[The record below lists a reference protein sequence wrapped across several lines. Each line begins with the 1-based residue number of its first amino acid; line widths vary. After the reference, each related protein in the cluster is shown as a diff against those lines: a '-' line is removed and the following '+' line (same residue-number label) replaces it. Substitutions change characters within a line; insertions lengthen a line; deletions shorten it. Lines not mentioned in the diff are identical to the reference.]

1 MTYSCGALVV
11 DSGRLLLPSLREAVK
26 LVRGVLY
33 VPLADVSH
41 HTHTHTHTP
50 WRPLHSISVCTSQ
63 PLHCAR
69 DSTPP
74 DAECPPRSRDLS
86 LIARTIRQAYF
97 QVAQISPN
105 LDLHFIL
112 PPHTL
117 PPSSSF
123 PPILRHKVGV
133 IMSHMTSFSVLR
145 QTPSY
150 HLLAQRVS
158 ATPEDLSEMYHHLSV
173 EVGEEEEEERAGDP
187 VPPLT
192 SYDHVVLGGT
202 FDHMH
207 MGHRLLLTESLLLS
221 RQRLVV
227 GVADGPLLKSKVL
240 HELISGCEERM
251 EGVRGFLED
260 VQWSIHHQV
269 VRWNRDTMCG
279 LIPRLILPRF
289 QSLTCMDP
297 QLGMLTY
304 SVWWL
309 PRIQPEEGIKLMRR
323 GSKRLV
329 FIFQF

>member
-1 MTYSCGALVV
+1 
-11 DSGRLLLPSLREAVK
+11 
-26 LVRGVLY
+26 
-33 VPLADVSH
+33 
-41 HTHTHTHTP
+41 
-50 WRPLHSISVCTSQ
+50 
-63 PLHCAR
+63 
-69 DSTPP
+69 
-74 DAECPPRSRDLS
+74 
-86 LIARTIRQAYF
+86 
-97 QVAQISPN
+97 
-105 LDLHFIL
+105 
-112 PPHTL
+112 
-117 PPSSSF
+117 
-123 PPILRHKVGV
+123 
-133 IMSHMTSFSVLR
+133 MSHMTSFSVLR

-279 LIPRLILPRF
+279 LIPRLYSAQVPITDMYGPTAWDADLQCLVVTTDTARGGDKVNEERKQKVSFRFSILIVLMHTFYRAYLLWIF
-289 QSLTCMDP
+289 I
-297 QLGMLTY
+297 
-304 SVWWL
+304 WW
-309 PRIQPEEGIKLMRR
+309 
-323 GSKRLV
+323 S
-329 FIFQF
+329 